1 MSSINPFATQIAAGS
16 SGATGQQAL
25 AGSTSGVLTGAGSM
39 ANFWDL
45 IMSQFGNA
53 EDAPKVEGANTDKQ
67 TPDQAL
73 AQQPKGDNALALLQL
88 ALSSQTLDAEG
99 NIVLDPAQADA
110 AKIERQLGL
119 TNTIIDHIKSLMPD
133 SAEQD
138 GMMASVLSKL
148 QAKSDTLRASLSV
161 LEGGMIS
168 KDTPVE
174 DLPLPILIAL
184 GVNPAEI
191 TEVSERV
198 QALQEKLG
206 REVTVE
212 DLIAGVGGILPVA
225 PDKAVLALKT
235 PGTDASSAVL
245 DAIDENSS
253 PTDDLAARLN
263 AMDVGAG
270 ADDAATDPDAGL
282 TNLLKDGAD
291 SKKSSALSLDADQTS
306 ADGVKPDNNNA
317 GGKKDSG
324 NQNNQAFRENLVN
337 MLNSARAQQ
346 GDMTFPVT
354 FSGLGSDAAISQSY
368 GLGATPALGLG
379 TAAQAANLISSPATA
394 GQNHPASHMVAAT
407 LIKAGKGGED
417 STINLRLDPPELGNV
432 AVKLQFGK
440 DKSVK
445 AHLMVEKPETY
456 MMLQRDGAALERA
469 LQSAGYDTHNQT
481 ISFELAQDNSAFH
494 QGSDG
499 NDANNF
505 GGGGKTSQNASG
517 ADEIIQSSMTWQVD
531 PSTGHMRYNILA

>member
-1 MSSINPFATQIAAGS
+1 MSSINPHATQIAAGS
-16 SGATGQQAL
+16 SGVANHQAL
-25 AGSTSGVLTGAGSM
+25 SGSGSNGVFAGAGSM

-45 IMSQFGNA
+45 IMSQFSG
-53 EDAPKVEGANTDKQ
+53 VENGQTIEVPTTGKQ
-67 TPDQAL
+67 TPDQTL
-73 AQQPKGDNALALLQL
+73 AQTKGDNPLALLQL
-88 ALSSQTLDAEG
+88 ALSSQTLDADG
-99 NIVLDPAQADA
+99 NIVLDTAQADS

-138 GMMASVLSKL
+138 GMMASVLGKL

-161 LEGGMIS
+161 LEGGMIA

-206 REVTVE
+206 REITVE
-212 DLIAGVGGILPVA
+212 DLIAGVGGLIPA
-225 PDKAVLALKT
+225 TPEQAVIALKS
-235 PGTDASSAVL
+235 PGTNASNAVL
-245 DAIDENSS
+245 DAIDENAQ

-270 ADDAATDPDAGL
+270 DAAEDPEAGL
-282 TNLLKDGAD
+282 TNTLKDGAD
-291 SKKSSALSLDADQTS
+291 SKKSSALSPEAEQTNT
-306 ADGVKPDNNNA
+306 DGAKPDNNA
-317 GGKKDSG
+317 TGKKDNG
-324 NQNNQAFRENLVN
+324 NQNQAFRENLVN
-337 MLNSARAQQ
+337 LLNAARAQS
-346 GDMTFPVT
+346 GDMTFPMT
-354 FSGLGSDAAISQSY
+354 FSGLGADAAIYQSY

-379 TAAQAANLISSPATA
+379 TAAQAANLVSSPAMA

-407 LIKAGKGGED
+407 LTKAGKGGED

-440 DKSVK
+440 DKTVK

-469 LQSAGYDTHNQT
+469 LQSAGFDAQSQT
-481 ISFELAQDNSAFH
+481 ISFELAQDNSAFR
-494 QGSDG
+494 QGGNG

-505 GGGGKTSQNASG
+505 GGGGKASQDANG
-517 ADEIIQSSMTWQVD
+517 AEEILQSSMTWQVD
-531 PSTGHMRYNILA
+531 PSTGHMRYNIMA